1 MQGEPSLAIE
11 VVEVVALPTTEPEY
25 MVVVEVGKE
34 IIWPRDF
41 NSYLGMW
48 QEQFQLHYDNQNLSL
63 GLQRVSGTICMPGH
77 RV

>member
-48 QEQFQLHYDNQNLSL
+48 QEQFLQHCDNQSDIHLAKNAAYYSK
-63 GLQRVSGTICMPGH
+63 TNHI
-77 RV
+77 